1 MVISADVDDE
11 TKELLIKF
19 LVEYDNE
26 AYFTDVIKKE
36 NARFIECSIADYETV
51 IQLNKILNE
60 E

>member
-1 MVISADVDDE
+1 MVISADVSDE
-11 TKELLIKF
+11 TKELLVKF

-36 NARFIECSIADYETV
+36 NARFIECGIEDYETV
-51 IQLNKILNE
+51 IQLNKVLNE